1 MPRYF
6 VVYMQEVDID
16 TQHGVATECKQGN
29 LKVNRPIRGENQ
41 VKQMEDSWH
50 WPGCETLNTPAHA
63 AGLRHKAKE
72 AHDGFARE

>member
-6 VVYMQEVDID
+6 VFYMQEVDID

-41 VKQMEDSWH
+41 VKQIEAGIKAAASRIRNVSLI
-50 WPGCETLNTPAHA
+50 GFSRLTPWW
-63 AGLRHKAKE
+63 KFWE
-72 AHDGFARE
+72 